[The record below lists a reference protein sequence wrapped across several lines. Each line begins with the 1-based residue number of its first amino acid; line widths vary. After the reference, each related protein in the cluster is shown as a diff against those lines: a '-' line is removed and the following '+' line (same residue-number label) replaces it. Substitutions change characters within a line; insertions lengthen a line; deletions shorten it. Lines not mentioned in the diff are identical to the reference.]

1 MREWNN
7 SRKRKTND
15 VKVKDASAEIF
26 WNNFKTPRSVPAI
39 FLLSPLYL
47 INTRSCDSTMN
58 NHHSDNNLPTKTRY
72 RIFTKLIM

>member
-39 FLLSPLYL
+39 FFIRPVIPNKY
-47 INTRSCDSTMN
+47 
-58 NHHSDNNLPTKTRY
+58 
-72 RIFTKLIM
+72 